1 MAGSL
6 STVLALQVN
15 VSSNHLFGNTD
26 EVNTAFTPV
35 NGVHMCFRC
44 PLDRSPPPPISPARA
59 PLGSRSGR
67 SIARPGE
74 HLGITM
80 ISSIKLLT
88 KPPINLAIHQSINPS
103 IHQSI
108 NPSIHQSINPSIHQ
122 SISPSS
128 DFGNRRPRQVIKSC
142 FVPLLDF
149 SFVMSCLSP
158 SALDHSTTL
167 VFLSRNTCS
176 LRYLMHIIFDTIIVT
191 KLYPPFWTT

>member
-1 MAGSL
+1 MSAGS
-6 STVLALQVN
+6 STIRADQ
-15 VSSNHLFGNTD
+15 SCS
-26 EVNTAFTPV
+26 
-35 NGVHMCFRC
+35 
-44 PLDRSPPPPISPARA
+44 SPARA
-59 PLGSRSGR
+59 PLGSRPGR
-67 SIARPGE
+67 SIARPEE

-80 ISSIKLLT
+80 ISSTKLLT
-88 KPPINLAIHQSINPS
+88 KPPINLAIHP
-103 IHQSI
+103 
-108 NPSIHQSINPSIHQ
+108 SINPSIHQ